1 MHEMKFTDLG
11 NAKRDKD
18 GNLRVKAAIGR
29 KGIQYYRGD
38 EIGGQFA
45 TLPVVGVNRP
55 EEEVFHHDN
64 LQSFANLP
72 ITLGHPRKCA
82 ANPTGMVDSK
92 TWRDVAVG
100 ETGSKILREG
110 DKIIVDMI
118 IRDEA
123 AIKAVEDG
131 TIELSAGYLSYLD
144 PTGGI
149 TDDGR
154 AFHVTQRNM
163 KGNHIALVPYGRAGA
178 ECRLLFD
185 EDTNRLTFGMGNDI
199 TEITDAP
206 KGEGDT
212 PKTKSKKDNEMPDTT
227 PKVQVP
233 ITDNASVVVDSAQAT
248 ILQNAVSSLKNTHTT
263 ALADKDTAHAAIV
276 DAKDTE
282 IETLTKENKKLK
294 EASSPEAIQDAANF
308 RVALLDGLRAVGH
321 DKPTKGLTDRELM
334 NAGIAIMDDTETPA
348 TIAALS
354 DEEATGAFRTLL
366 RQNVKADGTGGV
378 KALVDSAG
386 VGTFDSAMA
395 ARTKRLKAANAP
407 HSHRTDKK
415 EDK

>member
-1 MHEMKFTDLG
+1 MHEMKFTDVG

-29 KGIQYYRGD
+29 QGIQYYLGS

-45 TLPVVGVNRP
+45 NLPVVGVNRP

-72 ITLGHPRKCA
+72 ITLGHPPKGA
-82 ANPTGMVDSK
+82 DNPTGMVDSK
-92 TWRDVAVG
+92 NWRNVAVG

-110 DKIIVDMI
+110 DKIIVDMV
-118 IRDEA
+118 IRDED

-144 PTGGI
+144 PTAGI

-212 PKTKSKKDNEMPDTT
+212 PKTKSKKDNEMPDT
-227 PKVQVP
+227 PKVLVP
-233 ITDNASVVVDSAQAT
+233 ITDAHSVTVEASDAP
-248 ILQNAVSSLKNTHTT
+248 ILQNALGQLRATQTT
-263 ALADKDTAHAAIV
+263 ALADKDTAHTAIV
-276 DAKDTE
+276 DAKDAE

-294 EASSPEAIQDAANF
+294 EAASPEAIQDAATF
-308 RVALLDGLRAVGH
+308 RVAILDGLRAVGH
-321 DKPTKGLTDRELM
+321 DKPTTGLTDRELM
-334 NAGIAIMDDTETPA
+334 NAGIAIMDTEETPA
-348 TIAALS
+348 SIAALT
-354 DEEATGAFRTLL
+354 DEEATGSFRTLL
-366 RQNVKADGTGGV
+366 RQNVKADSTGGV
-378 KALVDSAG
+378 KALVDKAG
-386 VGTFDSAMA
+386 VPTFDAAMKG
-395 ARTKRLKAANAP
+395 RRDRLIAANAP
-407 HSHRTDKK
+407 ASRGRKDKK